1 MAYHQNA
8 SAICDQCTL
17 QFVLGIHIEVVG
29 GLVEDEY
36 IGGTVD
42 QLAETH
48 LCLFTAGQD
57 FDKTFNML
65 GCKAAFCEGGTHLI
79 LAVARKL
86 LPDLLD
92 TGCGN
97 ILTHFLLEIADLQ
110 IISLLYAAGEG
121 IDQTED
127 ALQQSCLTDSVC
139 TGDDDLGA
147 AFHGQ
152 IQRGGQRLVITD
164 YEVGRLEN
172 ISAGRACL
180 FKIELRLRL
189 FSLQFYYIHFI
200 QLFLTG
206 HRHVSGGNT
215 SLVAGNEILQICNF
229 FLLLVIGGFQLR
241 FFHRINLLELVIIA
255 YVAGQLLIVHVVDQ
269 VDDAV

>member
-1 MAYHQNA
+1 MKVQNFYENLSTLHVGTMDNRCWYVPKQDGRAVSYTHLDRICEPVIELGLMAYHQNA

-57 FDKTFNML
+57 FDKAFNML

-92 TGCGN
+92 TC
-97 ILTHFLLEIADLQ
+97 
-110 IISLLYAAGEG
+110 LLY
-121 IDQTED
+121 T
-127 ALQQSCLTDSVC
+127 SRT
-139 TGDDDLGA
+139 
-147 AFHGQ
+147 
-152 IQRGGQRLVITD
+152 
-164 YEVGRLEN
+164 
-172 ISAGRACL
+172 
-180 FKIELRLRL
+180 
-189 FSLQFYYIHFI
+189 
-200 QLFLTG
+200 
-206 HRHVSGGNT
+206 SGKK
-215 SLVAGNEILQICNF
+215 
-229 FLLLVIGGFQLR
+229 
-241 FFHRINLLELVIIA
+241 
-255 YVAGQLLIVHVVDQ
+255 
-269 VDDAV
+269 